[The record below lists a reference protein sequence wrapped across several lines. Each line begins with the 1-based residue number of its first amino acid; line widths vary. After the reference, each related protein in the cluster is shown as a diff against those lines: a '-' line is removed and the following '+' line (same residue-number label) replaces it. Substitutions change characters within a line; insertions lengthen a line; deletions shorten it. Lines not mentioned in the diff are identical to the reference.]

1 MPAAMAAC
9 WPKLRVK
16 RIPMIRWSVCAS
28 AVMLP
33 QASFRLPS
41 SIKIISKSSV
51 IGASAV
57 LSCRTNSNKVPA
69 SSLYTGATT
78 EMCGIVQSCPAGA
91 WTMIPDKNHI
101 GWTLATG
108 AFVIASGLGLTATFA
123 IWTATSWLEFPQFV
137 IAVAFLFVI
146 PGNQI
151 IRWCRLHL
159 SPLEHITLSAVLGMI
174 TTCWL
179 YAGLAWLD
187 IASLLYLWIVVAA
200 AGLGSMWWSLFKNV
214 QGKLLAIDRTHFL
227 LLVAF

>member
-1 MPAAMAAC
+1 
-9 WPKLRVK
+9 
-16 RIPMIRWSVCAS
+16 
-28 AVMLP
+28 
-33 QASFRLPS
+33 
-41 SIKIISKSSV
+41 
-51 IGASAV
+51 
-57 LSCRTNSNKVPA
+57 
-69 SSLYTGATT
+69 
-78 EMCGIVQSCPAGA
+78 
-91 WTMIPDKNHI
+91 MIPDKNHI

-214 QGKLLAIDRTHFL
+214 QGKLLAIALTSFFSSHSLSLGFQCICSPSITETWLGPELGASPIHRAYLTYCFTLRWPPSCRMRFL
-227 LLVAF
+227 RKFHSWPENR